1 MRTSFIFPFEGRLVH
16 EGLAALVAWRIA
28 NLRPATLNLAAND
41 WGFELSG
48 RHPLRYDAQEWKQLF
63 HPNNLLEDLLNCLNS
78 TEMARRHFREIAR
91 IAGLISATGRT
102 TRQTQASAGLIY
114 DVLLEHDG
122 DNMLLDQARR
132 EVLEQQFE
140 FQRLS
145 STLESICAKH
155 IRIVKTPH
163 ITPLAF
169 PIWATLVQ
177 SRLSTQDWLDRI
189 TAMAQELEHSAS
201 FVPK

>member
-1 MRTSFIFPFEGRLVH
+1 M
-16 EGLAALVAWRIA
+16 
-28 NLRPATLNLAAND
+28 
-41 WGFELSG
+41 
-48 RHPLRYDAQEWKQLF
+48 WKQLF
-63 HPNNLLEDLLNCLNS
+63 HPNNLLEDLLSCLNS
-78 TEMARRHFREIAR
+78 TEMTRRHFREIAR
-91 IAGLISATGRT
+91 VAGLISATGRT

-122 DNMLLDQARR
+122 NNMLLSQARR

-145 STLESICAKH
+145 SALESISSKQ
-155 IRIVKTPH
+155 IRIMKTSH

-177 SRLSTQDWLDRI
+177 SRLSTHNWLDRI
-189 TAMAQELEHSAS
+189 TAMAQELECSAS
-201 FVPK
+201 PSPRTSS